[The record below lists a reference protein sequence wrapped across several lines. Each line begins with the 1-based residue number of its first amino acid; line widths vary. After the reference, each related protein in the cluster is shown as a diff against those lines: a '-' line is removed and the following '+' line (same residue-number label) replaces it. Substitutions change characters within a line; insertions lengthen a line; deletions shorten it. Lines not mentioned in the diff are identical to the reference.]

1 MKRLKEEWRD
11 IREYEGLYQVSSLGN
26 VRSLDRIITQ
36 SDTQWGKPIKR
47 RIKGQRLT
55 PTDNGHGYKIVGL
68 RRERDGIYVKRNY
81 YVHRLVAESFLGII
95 GQDEVVN
102 HVDYNTSNNEV
113 SNLQIMTQTEN
124 VRYSSKHMCKPKTK
138 HKKTNTGQNI
148 YTVKR
153 TEVIV

>member
-55 PTDNGHGYKIVGL
+55 PTDNGRGYKIVGL
-68 RRERDGIYVKRNY
+68 RREYDGVYVKRNH
-81 YVHRLVAESFLGII
+81 YVHRLVAEAFLGRVN
-95 GQDEVVN
+95 QDEVIN
-102 HVDYNTSNNEV
+102 HIDYNTSNNEV
-113 SNLQIMTQTEN
+113 SNLQITTQAEN
-124 VRYSSKHMCKPKTK
+124 IKY
-138 HKKTNTGQNI
+138 
-148 YTVKR
+148 
-153 TEVIV
+153 